1 MKTILLANSLANSLI
16 SFLRM
21 MNPTEE
27 TKGGKGIE
35 IIPEIL
41 QGILQETEEETKLK
55 EVLQTRH
62 SRMNVVYTR
71 TMSGRIAE

>member
-1 MKTILLANSLANSLI
+1 MKMILLATSLANSLI

-21 MNPTEE
+21 INTTEE
-27 TKGGKGIE
+27 IKGGKGIE

-55 EVLQTRH
+55 EVLQKRY
-62 SRMNVVYTR
+62 SRMNVVYT
-71 TMSGRIAE
+71 